1 MSYPGEVGMS
11 SWAVSNTS
19 IRGASSPR
27 QMCVPAG
34 ISKKRDTKP
43 TAEITRDILGRTLK
57 VCPEIAPPEIRTER
71 EPTVDDII
79 SLIVEENVGFR
90 PTNPVSNCRLEVELR
105 EGSKGRPKIPIVYN
119 YG

>member
-1 MSYPGEVGMS
+1 M
-11 SWAVSNTS
+11 
-19 IRGASSPR
+19 
-27 QMCVPAG
+27 
-34 ISKKRDTKP
+34 
-43 TAEITRDILGRTLK
+43 
-57 VCPEIAPPEIRTER
+57 CPEIAPPEVRTER

-90 PTNPVSNCRLEVELR
+90 PTNLVSNCRLEVELR